1 VIGFHSTI
9 LLRSILITL
18 CLITLCFAFPAR
30 GQTGRAA
37 AACGAETNSAAMRI
51 CENARYEKAQQTLN
65 SVSADLM
72 QHLDAAGKRKLRLA
86 QSAWVQFRQANADFQ
101 AEVAGGGTIGPLIS
115 VTVMA
120 DMTEARARDLKKSLR
135 E

>member
-1 VIGFHSTI
+1 MIGFHSTI

-72 QHLDAAGKRKLRLA
+72 QHLDAAGKRKPGIRLLTRCLINSWRTRIFRRKWPEA
-86 QSAWVQFRQANADFQ
+86 APLVRSSA
-101 AEVAGGGTIGPLIS
+101 
-115 VTVMA
+115 
-120 DMTEARARDLKKSLR
+120 
-135 E
+135 